1 MFFTKS
7 IPLSFSEAI
16 MGMLKRILKRR
27 TPVLCVLPPTAS
39 VHEALSM
46 MVEKNVGIVSIC
58 EKGEFLG
65 VFSERDLCVRVVH
78 AGKDLHQT
86 PLSEVMT
93 TDPVVARST
102 ENRETAAKRMR
113 ERGCRHLP
121 IFEGGKLIDM
131 LSMRDL
137 LKDCVKDQRKEIRLM
152 RDYIRGEAE
161 MGGLA

>member
-1 MFFTKS
+1 
-7 IPLSFSEAI
+7 

-27 TPVLCVLPPTAS
+27 TPVLCILPPTATAKD
-39 VHEALSM
+39 ALSL
-46 MVEKNVGIVSIC
+46 MVEKQVGIVCIC
-58 EKGEFLG
+58 ENGNFLG
-65 VFSERDLCVRVVH
+65 VFSEKDLCVRVVH
-78 AGKDLHQT
+78 AGKDLEKT
-86 PLSEVMT
+86 LLSEVMT
-93 TDPVVARST
+93 TDPVIARST
-102 ENRETAAKRMR
+102 DNRETAAQRMR

-152 RDYIRGEAE
+152 RHYIHGGTE